1 MLREKSLKGE
11 AWLKS
16 RQKRAE
22 DLLIVT
28 ALSPIVIATSALGM
42 TAILAADRVNP
53 IFLQER
59 GGKEDES
66 FNIVK
71 LKTMP
76 DGQRISRVGKFL
88 RRLWIDEGPQA
99 YNILRGHM
107 SVVGNRPLMIG
118 DYESMQQMLDPATY
132 KEWREAR
139 RISKPGWTDLFGLNV
154 YAQAADLNP
163 ETTAYQR
170 ARSDIEY
177 AEQASSQLDHQIM
190 VKSILTVFKPVSESF
205 KNNS

>member
-1 MLREKSLKGE
+1 MLRQKSLKGE

-28 ALSPIVIATSALGM
+28 ALSPIVVATSAVGRTGIL
-42 TAILAADRVNP
+42 TAGRVNP